1 MAKTGVRLA
10 GDHGIAMTGLGSVNA
25 ITESPERSD
34 GTFILMPGW
43 QSNAKKKGLRTV
55 AFHVSLVGR
64 SDLSGEIYRQIRQA
78 ILDGRLRP
86 GERLS
91 PTRELAAALRV
102 SRSTVTVA
110 YENLLAEGF
119 ATSQTGAGTFVS
131 HQLEAKRPASK
142 ARRPPVRAIAV
153 RGVWQT
159 ISPPTTFDRADFDF
173 RTGLPDASLFPH
185 RAWRRVVARALR
197 SREMTE
203 GVYENPAGNWDL
215 RVAITRHIGISRSV
229 SASPDDILV
238 TSGTQQALD
247 IIARVLL
254 EPGDVIAVE
263 KPGYLPPKYLFKALG
278 ARVIGVPVD
287 SEGLVVEALP
297 ARARAVYV
305 TPSHQYPL
313 GVAMSLSRRRA
324 LLAWAERNNAVVVE
338 DDYDSEF
345 RFGGRPLE
353 PLQALDSTGRVVY
366 VGTFSKTL
374 LPTLRLGFMVVPP
387 ALREAAIKAKH
398 ITDWH
403 TTTIVQSALARFID
417 EGAFARHIRR
427 MSRIYGERH
436 QTLTAAIKRNF
447 GDYLDL
453 VPSST
458 GLHVAAY
465 ARGAS
470 VGHIDAIVSRAFDL
484 GVAVHLFGVG
494 EDPQAGIMLGYGA
507 IETPRIAE
515 GLQRVRRC
523 FDERLSRHLKAA

>member
-1 MAKTGVRLA
+1 VLRKASK
-10 GDHGIAMTGLGSVNA
+10 
-25 ITESPERSD
+25 RSD
-34 GTFILMPGW
+34 GTFRFAQGW
-43 QSNAKKKGLRTV
+43 QSNAESKNGRSIV

-119 ATSQTGAGTFVS
+119 ASSRTGAGTFVS
-131 HQLEAKRPASK
+131 HHLLEASRSATKAKRSPA
-142 ARRPPVRAIAV
+142 RALGV

-159 ISPPTTFDRADFDF
+159 ISLPAVFARADFDF

-185 RAWRRVVARALR
+185 RAWRRVVAHALR
-197 SREMTE
+197 SREMTA
-203 GVYENPAGNWDL
+203 GVYENPAGNRQL
-215 RVAITRHIGISRSV
+215 RAAIARHIGISRSV
-229 SASPDDILV
+229 SVSPDDIIV

-254 EPGDVIAVE
+254 EPGDAVAVE

-278 ARVIGVPVD
+278 AQVIGVPVD
-287 SEGLVVEALP
+287 GEGLIVEALP

-324 LLAWAERNNAVVVE
+324 LLAWAEYNNAVILE

-374 LPTLRLGFMVVPP
+374 LPSLRLGFMVVPP
-387 ALREAAIKAKH
+387 VLREASNKAKH
-398 ITDWH
+398 VTDWH
-403 TTTIVQSALARFID
+403 TATLAQDALSRFID
-417 EGAFARHIRR
+417 DGAFARHIRR
-427 MSRIYGERH
+427 MSRVYGERYALV
-436 QTLTAAIKRNF
+436 TTAVKREF
-447 GDYLDL
+447 GNYLDL

-465 ARGAS
+465 ARRAA
-470 VGHIDAIVSRAFDL
+470 VDHVDAVSSRAFDL
-484 GVAVHLFGVG
+484 GVAVQPFHVEG
-494 EDPQAGIMLGYGA
+494 EPQAGFMLGYGA
-507 IETPRIAE
+507 IEAARIAE
-515 GLQRVRRC
+515 GLKRLRRC
-523 FDERLSRHLKAA
+523 FDERVSGRRKAA